1 MLASLHCLPH
11 WKVSTNGMF
20 HILGNKFKC
29 CETTSA
35 ISLLTL
41 TCVELGEENQFHVF
55 SWSNCTT
62 YLLSFHPNT
71 VCPQWLS
78 RLLSSFCTVYS
89 DLKISVAQHMTLNA
103 EPVLRH
109 TGCAVWTGGN
119 KVCRICHWAD
129 ILVLNV
135 RQTLWIQRLDR
146 NTDEITQEHLYCA
159 QICHIT
165 LHYTLQD

>member
-1 MLASLHCLPH
+1 
-11 WKVSTNGMF
+11 MF

-41 TCVELGEENQFHVF
+41 TCVELGEENQFRVF
-55 SWSNCTT
+55 SWSNYTT

-89 DLKISVAQHMTLNA
+89 DLKISVAQHMTSEMRNLCFDTQA
-103 EPVLRH
+103 VLFELEE
-109 TGCAVWTGGN
+109 TKYVGFATE
-119 KVCRICHWAD
+119 
-129 ILVLNV
+129 
-135 RQTLWIQRLDR
+135 QTFW
-146 NTDEITQEHLYCA
+146 C
-159 QICHIT
+159 
-165 LHYTLQD
+165 